1 MMATSLGK
9 EGYFQT
15 KIIVPS
21 IARDSI
27 LSDCFSAL
35 VVGDTD
41 SRERGLSPVPSSL
54 HCDMIMVKTIINR
67 RRQGNK
73 ALIVSVPLD
82 INLLSR
88 LNVDP

>member
-27 LSDCFSAL
+27 LSDYFSAI
-35 VVGDTD
+35 VVGDTE
-41 SRERGLSPVPSSL
+41 SREKGLLFPS
-54 HCDMIMVKTIINR
+54 TIIITLCHDHGKD
-67 RRQGNK
+67 QYQ
-73 ALIVSVPLD
+73 
-82 INLLSR
+82 
-88 LNVDP
+88 